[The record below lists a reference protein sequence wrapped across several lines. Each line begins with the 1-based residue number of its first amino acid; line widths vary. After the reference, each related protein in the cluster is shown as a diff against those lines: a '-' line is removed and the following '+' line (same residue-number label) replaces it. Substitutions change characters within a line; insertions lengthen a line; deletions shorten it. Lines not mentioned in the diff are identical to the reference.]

1 VESFLLLLVCLA
13 LGVLI
18 ARYAH
23 PPIGLATGL
32 NWWLIN
38 IALPAMVVQ
47 LVPRLHFDLHLLYLA
62 VSQWLVFIAAWL
74 LFAML
79 GRRLQWT
86 RARIGAL
93 TLVAGLGNT
102 SFIGYPL
109 IEALRGQE
117 GLAYAVIADQGG
129 CFIAL
134 AVGGIIVA
142 SVYSGQTPRPAQI
155 VRRVLLFPAFCALIG
170 GIVVGALGG
179 WPPLAD
185 ALIGRIAGT
194 LTPIALFAVGLRFRL
209 HLGREQIV
217 AVGCGL
223 VYKLALIPA
232 LVLGIGLLGG
242 VRGLPLTVAVLQ
254 AAMAPMVS
262 ATILADQYKLDPPV
276 ANTLLGAGTLL
287 AFVSVPLWNFALG

>member
-1 VESFLLLLVCLA
+1 MESFLLLLVCLA
-13 LGVLI
+13 LGMLI

-23 PPIGLATGL
+23 PPIGLAPGL

-62 VSQWLVFIAAWL
+62 MSQWLVFVAAWL
-74 LFAML
+74 LFAGL
-79 GRRLQWT
+79 GRRLQWS

-142 SVYSGQTPRPAQI
+142 SVYSGQKPHPAQI
-155 VRRVLLFPAFCALIG
+155 VRRVLMFPAFVALVS
-170 GIVVGALGG
+170 GIIIGALGG

-185 ALIGRIAGT
+185 ALLGRIAGT
-194 LTPIALFAVGLRFRL
+194 LTPIALFVVGLRFRL
-209 HLGREQIV
+209 HLGRDQIS
-217 AVGCGL
+217 AVGGGL
-223 VYKLALIPA
+223 LYKLVLIPA
-232 LVLGIGLLGG
+232 VVLGIGALL
-242 VRGLPLTVAVLQ
+242 RMHGLPLTIAVLQ

-287 AFVSVPLWNFALG
+287 AFITVPLWNFVLP